1 MTKSQIDLIKMIMYN
16 TDCKKAMPKN
26 LKRRYKK
33 YDVYKKKENDS
44 FRKTQC
50 TNRKYKREIQ

>member
-44 FRKTQC
+44 FRKT
-50 TNRKYKREIQ
+50 